1 MGFIQ
6 GKQGL
11 GFNIHK
17 SIDVV
22 HHINKL
28 KNKNHIIISIDA
40 GKSLDKIQHL
50 FMMKS
55 SQHSGYRGITPQYL
69 IKAINDK
76 PTANIIFQAEKQK
89 AFPQGQKL
97 EKDAHF

>member
-1 MGFIQ
+1 
-6 GKQGL
+6 
-11 GFNIHK
+11 
-17 SIDVV
+17 
-22 HHINKL
+22 
-28 KNKNHIIISIDA
+28 
-40 GKSLDKIQHL
+40 
-50 FMMKS
+50 MMKS